1 MAEPHNRFEQRYGFA
16 RNDVTLGNWRTRPY
30 SSWSFQNVSELVP
43 SAEIS
48 TSATTED
55 EAPEDLRG
63 LLPVQIEVGNG
74 RETVAEFL
82 ERSNTD
88 TLLVMKSGTF
98 VGEYASP
105 TADPTAPHLI
115 FSISKSLTAILAG
128 VLQDEGLLDPAKLV
142 AHYIPEANGSAYQ
155 EATVRQVLDMRV
167 SVDFVEDYHEPEG
180 DFTRYRRAML
190 WNPLRPDDK
199 PETLQEVILSLRK
212 ADEPHGGAFRYY
224 SPNSDL
230 LGIILERASGI
241 RYPDLFRERLWTP
254 LRAKG
259 RCTVTVDRSG
269 MARGASGVSLTAR
282 DLARIG
288 DMMRTGGMVGS
299 NAIVT
304 ERWVHDT
311 VNGGDRHAWKVGDFA
326 HLLKDGSYRS
336 KWYQSGFPSGAFM
349 AIGIHGQWLYVDPK
363 SEVVIVQL
371 ASRHEPEDDPLSQQV
386 LRFFQLVTEM
396 V

>member
-1 MAEPHNRFEQRYGFA
+1 MTEPDNRFERRYGFA

-48 TSATTED
+48 TSATTEW
-55 EAPEDLRG
+55 ETLEDLRS
-63 LLPVQIEVGNG
+63 LLPAQIEVGNG
-74 RETVAEFL
+74 RETVSQFL

-88 TLLVMKSGTF
+88 ALAIMKSGTF
-98 VGEYASP
+98 VGDYASP
-105 TADPTAPHLI
+105 TANPTNPHI
-115 FSISKSLTAILAG
+115 VFSITKSLTAILAG
-128 VLQDEGLLDPAKLV
+128 ILQDEGLLDPAKLV
-142 AHYIPEANGSAYQ
+142 THCVPEAKGSAY
-155 EATVRQVLDMRV
+155 EDATVRQVLDMRV

-190 WNPLRPDDK
+190 WNPLRAGDK
-199 PETLQEVILSLRK
+199 PETLQEVILSLKK
-212 ADEPHGGAFRYY
+212 AAEPHGGAFRYY

-241 RYPDLFRERLWTP
+241 RYPDLFREKLWIP

-288 DMMRTGGMVGS
+288 EMMRNGGMVGS

-304 ERWVHDT
+304 ERWVLDT
-311 VNGGDRHAWKVGDFA
+311 VNGGDRHAWKAGDFS
-326 HLLKDGSYRS
+326 HMLKDGSYRS
-336 KWYQSGFPSGAFM
+336 KWYQSGFANSAFM

-363 SEVVIVQL
+363 REVVIVQL
-371 ASRHEPEDDPLSQQV
+371 ASRHAPEDAPLSQQV
-386 LRFFQLVTEM
+386 LRFFQLITEM